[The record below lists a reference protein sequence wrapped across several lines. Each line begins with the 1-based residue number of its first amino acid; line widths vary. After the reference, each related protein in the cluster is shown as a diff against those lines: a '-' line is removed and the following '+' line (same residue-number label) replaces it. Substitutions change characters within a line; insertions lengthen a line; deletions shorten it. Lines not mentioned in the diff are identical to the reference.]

1 MQWSRVPNSCE
12 SRPSESMVGAG
23 QRRETPATARTST
36 ARFDLLP
43 CLTLHGSSVILLFL
57 VTFLF
62 LRGVAGADAWSPPPD
77 SRPVEVAVGVF
88 LVNLSGVA
96 ERSETFNADLYL
108 SVRWRDPRLAF
119 AGTEPER
126 FLEDAAV
133 EKLEHM
139 WWPQLE
145 FVNTAAPQ
153 VTNRALEISPDGSV
167 RYELGVTGEFRAD
180 LDLRRFPFDRQTL
193 VVRIQSFIWTDDQMV
208 FVPDQ
213 TRIGFNPESTFEGLS
228 VTRVTTEVERRK
240 LTGWTAAESYSELTA
255 AIDVERR
262 AAFYV
267 WTVLTPVVLLFIV
280 PFRDFSSRIAI
291 SLTALLACIATH
303 FAMSFNLPQIP
314 YLTVIDRAFV
324 ITYACIAL
332 GVLVSTLQA
341 AMLHEQPERAER
353 IDRLAGLGLPALFLL
368 LIAVSVIWW
377 KDRRDREPVRA
388 LAAAGTQ
395 RRGGRVAGRQ
405 RRACVRARG
414 GRDTDAAAGRAE
426 RARRSR

>member
-228 VTRVTTEVERRK
+228 VTRVTTEVAARK
-240 LTGWTAAESYSELTA
+240 LTGWTAAESYSELA
-255 AIDVERR
+255 ALIAVERR

-267 WTVLTPVVLLFIV
+267 WTVFTPVILIFLISCTVFIV
-280 PFRDFSSRIAI
+280 PFEEFSNRISL
-291 SLTALLACIATH
+291 SLTALLACVATQ
-303 FAMSFNLPQIP
+303 FAMSFNLPQIA
-314 YLTVIDRAFV
+314 YLTMIDWVFLVA
-324 ITYACIAL
+324 YACIAL
-332 GVLVSTLQA
+332 GVLVSALQVTLLRQR
-341 AMLHEQPERAER
+341 PGWAER
-353 IDRLAGLGLPALFLL
+353 IDRLAGFGLPVVFLV
-368 LIAVSVIWW
+368 LIV
-377 KDRRDREPVRA
+377 
-388 LAAAGTQ
+388 LG
-395 RRGGRVAGRQ
+395 
-405 RRACVRARG
+405 
-414 GRDTDAAAGRAE
+414 
-426 RARRSR
+426 